1 VIRGHDRD
9 TRHDDYALA
18 KVLAK
23 VKPWPAAATDNG
35 AAA

>member
-1 VIRGHDRD
+1 VQADYDTQITRGP
-9 TRHDDYALA
+9 LA

-23 VKPWPAAATDNG
+23 IKPWPASATDNG